1 MLPGNWRGASS
12 VLLTGGDELILV
24 DSGMPHD
31 AHQLIHALERRGL
44 RPDDIP
50 ILINTHFHLDH
61 VSNNCLFPSSAIYAA
76 QESFEWCHGLYADML
91 NDAGWHER
99 VLKYYPETFE
109 YEDAGFLL
117 GKIRKIALRW
127 WDLNRIGAPA
137 QFRWLERHS
146 LPSGID
152 VLMTSGH
159 VPGHVS
165 LVVHNGGGRTVI
177 AADALVTRSQDDRV
191 LTMIPRNRAQYL
203 RDRETILALRGAIIP
218 GHDEP
223 FMNPGKA
230 ETSGDRNGAN
240 KPVNEKKASR
250 RGAVPQRLAR

>member
-1 MLPGNWRGASS
+1 
-12 VLLTGGDELILV
+12 
-24 DSGMPHD
+24 
-31 AHQLIHALERRGL
+31 
-44 RPDDIP
+44 
-50 ILINTHFHLDH
+50 
-61 VSNNCLFPSSAIYAA
+61 
-76 QESFEWCHGLYADML
+76 
-91 NDAGWHER
+91 
-99 VLKYYPETFE
+99 YPETFE

-137 QFRWLERHS
+137 QFRWLERHT

-159 VPGHVS
+159 VPAHAS
-165 LVVHNGGGRTVI
+165 LVVRNGCGSTVI
-177 AADALVTRSQDDRV
+177 AADALVTRNQDDRV

-203 RDRETILALRGAIIP
+203 RDRETILALPGAIIP

-230 ETSGDRNGAN
+230 ENSVDRKGAN
-240 KPVNEKKASR
+240 EWVNEKKASR
-250 RGAVPQRLAR
+250 KVAEPQKLAR